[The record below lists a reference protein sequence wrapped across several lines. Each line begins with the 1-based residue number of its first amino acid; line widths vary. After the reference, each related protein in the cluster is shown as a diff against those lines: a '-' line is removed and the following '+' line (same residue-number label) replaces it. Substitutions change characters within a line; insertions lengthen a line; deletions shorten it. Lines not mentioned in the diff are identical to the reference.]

1 MADTKADTKAFINK
15 IAPLVQ
21 TERKK
26 RKNWVLPSVCI
37 AQAALET
44 GWGTSYLMTK
54 ANAFFGIKAGKSWKG
69 KVFNTR
75 TKECYDGRNLVS
87 VVGCFR
93 AYDNLA
99 DSVADYYDLI
109 CGNSRYAGA
118 VNNADYKAAVTAIKN
133 GGYATDPNYITN
145 VCAIIKKYN
154 LTQYDA
160 VGGGTS
166 AGAVGELDYE
176 KVAREVIAGA
186 WGVGT
191 GRKQMLTAAGYDYD
205 KVQALV
211 NKMLGAGEV
220 VKYTAQKGD
229 TLSGIAKSYGTTVAR
244 LKEANSIKDVN
255 KIYVGQE
262 IVIK

>member
-1 MADTKADTKAFINK
+1 MADTKAFINK
-15 IAPLVQ
+15 IAPLAQ
-21 TERKK
+21 AERARRKK
-26 RKNWVLPSVCI
+26 WVLPSVCI

-69 KVFNTR
+69 KVYNTR
-75 TKECYDGRNLVS
+75 TKECYDGRNFVNI
-87 VVGCFR
+87 VGCFR
-93 AYDNLA
+93 AYDSLA

-109 CGNSRYAGA
+109 CGSALYAGA
-118 VNNADYKAAVTAIKN
+118 VNNADYVSAVTAIKK
-133 GGYATDPNYITN
+133 GGYATDPNYIAN

-154 LTQYDA
+154 LTQYDNVSASA
-160 VGGGTS
+160 VSGSDG
-166 AGAVGELDYE
+166 LDYE
-176 KVAREVIAGA
+176 KVASEVIAGV

-205 KVQALV
+205 KVQELV
-211 NKMLGAGEV
+211 NKMLSAESAECV
-220 VKYTAQKGD
+220 YTVQKGD
-229 TLSGIAKSYGTTVAR
+229 TLSAIAKRYGTTVSSLR
-244 LKEANSIKDVN
+244 EANGIKDAN

>member
-1 MADTKADTKAFINK
+1 MVDTKAFINK
-15 IAPLVQ
+15 IAPLAQ
-21 TERKK
+21 AERARRKK
-26 RKNWVLPSVCI
+26 WVLPSVCI

-93 AYDNLA
+93 AYNSLA

-109 CGNSRYAGA
+109 CGSALYAGA
-118 VNNADYKAAVTAIKN
+118 VNNSDYEAAVTAIKK
-133 GGYATDPNYITN
+133 GGYATDPNYIAN

-160 VGGGTS
+160 VSGGG
-166 AGAVGELDYE
+166 AGADLDYE
-176 KVAREVIAGA
+176 KVAREVIAGV

-211 NKMLGAGEV
+211 NKILGAGEV
-220 VKYTAQKGD
+220 VKYTVQKGD
-229 TLSGIAKSYGTTVAR
+229 TLSAIAKSYGTTVAR
-244 LKEANSIKDVN
+244 LKEVNGIKDVN

>member
-1 MADTKADTKAFINK
+1 MADTKAFINK
-15 IAPLVQ
+15 IAPLAQ
-21 TERKK
+21 AERAKRKK
-26 RKNWVLPSVCI
+26 WVLPSVCI

-75 TKECYDGRNLVS
+75 TKECYDGRNFVNIFD
-87 VVGCFR
+87 CFR

-118 VNNADYKAAVTAIKN
+118 VNNTDYKAAVTAIKK
-133 GGYATDPNYITN
+133 GGYATDPNYISN

-160 VGGGTS
+160 VSAS
-166 AGAVGELDYE
+166 AGAGLNYE

-191 GRKQMLTAAGYDYD
+191 GRKQMLTAAGYDYG

-211 NKMLGAGEV
+211 NKMLAGDSV
-220 VKYTAQKGD
+220 GRVYTVQKGD

-244 LKEANSIKDVN
+244 LKEANGIKDAN

-262 IVIK
+262 IVIQ